1 MRKKTEILKEL
12 MGIDF
17 FGLAKKERHPRTR
30 IRLLALGHIKEGKS
44 RNEIAQMFCVTT
56 QAIRQ
61 WVNRFLLKGLD
72 GIQEGFRSGRRK
84 KLQSSQEENFRC
96 EIEKLQREL
105 EGGRIRALDI
115 QVMLKE
121 KFAADYALSSVY
133 HLLERTQMH
142 GLTARSKHPKADK
155 EAQENFK
162 KTL

>member
-1 MRKKTEILKEL
+1 MGKKAEILKEL
-12 MGIDF
+12 TGTDF
-17 FGLAKKERHPRTR
+17 FSLAKKEKHPRTR
-30 IRLLALGHIKEGKS
+30 IRLLALGHVKEGKS
-44 RNEIAQMFCVTT
+44 RNEIADMFCVTT

-84 KLQSSQEENFRC
+84 KLQTSQEEEFRC
-96 EIEKLQREL
+96 EIEKLQQEL

-121 KFAADYALSSVY
+121 KFAADYALPSVY

-142 GLTARSKHPKADK
+142 WLTARSKHPKANK
-155 EAQENFK
+155 EAQEDFK